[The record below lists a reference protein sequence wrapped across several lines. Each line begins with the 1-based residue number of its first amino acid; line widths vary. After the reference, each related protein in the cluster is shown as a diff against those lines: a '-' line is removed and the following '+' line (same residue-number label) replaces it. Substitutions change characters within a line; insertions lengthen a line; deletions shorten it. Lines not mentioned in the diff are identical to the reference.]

1 MEKVVLKATRRTVT
15 GKHVSTL
22 RRQGLLPAVMYGHG
36 VEPIAISLDAHNT
49 SLALTGLSSS
59 ALVNIDLE
67 GQIKATLVRE
77 KQRDPVKRNLLHVD
91 FQVVSMTEKLRTKV
105 SLLLEGVA
113 PAVKDFN
120 GVVVSNINEIEVEA
134 LPGDLPEHI
143 LVDIS
148 GLAAIGDSLHV
159 SDLKLGKGVEIFADP
174 EEVVVV
180 IAGTKEEVEPEAA
193 EVTDEPEVI
202 ERGKK
207 EEEDF

>member
-1 MEKVVLKATRRTVT
+1 MEKVVLKAARRTVT

-36 VEPIAISLDAHNT
+36 TEPIAITLDAHST
-49 SLALTGLSSS
+49 SLVLASLSSS
-59 ALVNIDLE
+59 TLVNIDLD
-67 GQIKATLVRE
+67 GQVKATLVRE

-91 FQVVSMTEKLRTKV
+91 FHVVSMTEKLRTKV
-105 SLLLEGVA
+105 SIILDGVS

-120 GVVVSNINEIEVEA
+120 GVVVSNLNEIEVEA

-148 GLAAIGDSLHV
+148 GLAAVGDALHV

-180 IAGTKEEVEPEAA
+180 IAGTKEEVEPEVV
-193 EVTDEPEVI
+193 EETDEPEVI

>member
-22 RRQGLLPAVMYGHG
+22 RHQGLLPAVMYGHG
-36 VEPIAISLDAHNT
+36 IEPIAISLDAHST
-49 SLALTGLSSS
+49 SLALASLSSS
-59 ALVNIDLE
+59 TLVNIDLD
-67 GQIKATLVRE
+67 GQVKATLVRE
-77 KQRDPVKRNLLHVD
+77 KQRHPVKRNLLHVD

-105 SLLLEGVA
+105 SIVFDGVA

-120 GVVVSNINEIEVEA
+120 GVVVSNLTDIEVEA

-148 GLAAIGDSLHV
+148 GLAAIGDALHI

-180 IAGTKEEVEPEAA
+180 IAGTKEEVEPEVVG
-193 EVTDEPEVI
+193 ETDEPEVI

>member
-1 MEKVVLKATRRTVT
+1 MEEILLTATRRSVI
-15 GKHVSTL
+15 GKQVRAL
-22 RRQGLLPAVMYGHG
+22 RREGKLPGVIYGHRFD
-36 VEPIAISLDAHNT
+36 PLAITMDLRDASR
-49 SLALTGLSSS
+49 SLAGLAPS
-59 ALVNIDLE
+59 ALVTVAVDGETHLS
-67 GQIKATLVRE
+67 LVRE
-77 KQRDPVKRNLLHVD
+77 KQRDKITGILKHVD
-91 FQVVSMTEKLRTKV
+91 FLAVSMKEKLRTKV
-105 SLLLEGVA
+105 SILLEGVS

-120 GVVVSNINEIEVEA
+120 GVVVSNINDIEVEA

-143 LVDIS
+143 MVDIS

-159 SDLKLGKGVEIFADP
+159 KDLKLGKGVEIFADP